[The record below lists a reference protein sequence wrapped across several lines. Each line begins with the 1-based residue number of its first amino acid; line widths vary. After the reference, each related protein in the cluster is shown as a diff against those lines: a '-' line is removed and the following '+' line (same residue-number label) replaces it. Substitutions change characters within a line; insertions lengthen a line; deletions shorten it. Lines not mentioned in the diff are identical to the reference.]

1 MAKRQK
7 ATPSSKL
14 HDDESE
20 KQAMSETFRSLL
32 NENQED
38 KDARAK
44 HELAVDTA
52 GRYLRLAAL
61 AWARENLDPLYQ
73 NDDARIAQV
82 ETMLRAARHMRR
94 TSILD
99 GDPIP
104 SVRLADGSV
113 IPLTTRLLELMNPDK
128 VLQAN
133 NRDDYRS
140 PSKTNKAS
148 MAGRKARAEIEAIVR
163 QVLREGEI
171 VA

>member
-82 ETMLRAARHMRR
+82 ETMLRAARHMAQDVH
-94 TSILD
+94 S
-99 GDPIP
+99 
-104 SVRLADGSV
+104 
-113 IPLTTRLLELMNPDK
+113 
-128 VLQAN
+128 
-133 NRDDYRS
+133 
-140 PSKTNKAS
+140 
-148 MAGRKARAEIEAIVR
+148 
-163 QVLREGEI
+163 
-171 VA
+171 